1 MSVEICVECHKL
13 GWTTIQPIYRL
24 DDKSLCRPH
33 YEASKRDKPAKDR
46 KDKIEQTLVQA
57 QKLDGLEAIQAW
69 RRLCRELEHMTQ
81 PEARMPRFNGLLHAV
96 WIAASNDQ
104 T

>member
-1 MSVEICVECHKL
+1 MK
-13 GWTTIQPIYRL
+13 
-24 DDKSLCRPH
+24 
-33 YEASKRDKPAKDR
+33 AKDR
-46 KDKIEQTLVQA
+46 KDKVELVLRQA

-69 RRLCRELEHMTQ
+69 RRLTRELGHMAD

>member
-1 MSVEICVECHKL
+1 MKV
-13 GWTTIQPIYRL
+13 
-24 DDKSLCRPH
+24 
-33 YEASKRDKPAKDR
+33 KDR
-46 KDKIEQTLVQA
+46 KDKIEQVLKQA
-57 QKLDGLEAIQAW
+57 LKVDSGPSPQRDAEIVQAW
-69 RRLCRELEHMTQ
+69 RRLCRELGHMTH

>member
-1 MSVEICVECHKL
+1 MTARAKTVRSRSDAKRGQSL
-13 GWTTIQPIYRL
+13 RAQRL
-24 DDKSLCRPH
+24 VR
-33 YEASKRDKPAKDR
+33 RQDR
-46 KDKIEQTLVQA
+46 KDKIETVLAQAEKLYLSDSEMVQA
-57 QKLDGLEAIQAW
+57 WL
-69 RRLCRELEHMTQ
+69 RLCRELGHMAH